1 MKITIYEHPG
11 SNTAT
16 MTVSGNVEF
25 HNVNKFRA
33 AFYPIIE
40 KKVTDL
46 TIDFGEILY
55 IDSSALGVLAIM
67 YKKMKEY
74 DGTIQLINVA
84 DDVLALFR
92 ISTLDKLI
100 SIH

>member
-1 MKITIYEHPG
+1 
-11 SNTAT
+11 
-16 MTVSGNVEF
+16 
-25 HNVNKFRA
+25 
-33 AFYPIIE
+33 
-40 KKVTDL
+40 
-46 TIDFGEILY
+46 
-55 IDSSALGVLAIM
+55 M